1 MKHTVLLGL
10 GSNIGDRIEFIAIAI
25 RAIADLDRTV
35 VDDVS
40 GVYHTEPVGD
50 VVQDYFLNV
59 CISVKTDLD
68 VEEFHRSIKKMEK
81 DIGRQQSTRWGP
93 REIDIDILFFDA
105 TVVQTEHLTIP
116 HREIVNRRFVLQ
128 PLSEIAP
135 MAVHPVE
142 RRSVEQ
148 LLAECTDAH
157 AIEFDGKYSTQLL
170 ALINDSIA
178 NPTV

>member
-1 MKHTVLLGL
+1 VRHTVLLGL
-10 GSNIGDRIEFIAIAI
+10 GSNIGDRIEFIATAI
-25 RAIADLDRTV
+25 HAIADLEQTV
-35 VDDVS
+35 VDDIS

-50 VVQDYFLNV
+50 VVQEYFLNV

-68 VEEFHRSIKKMEK
+68 VFEFHDRMKKIEK
-81 DIGRQQSTRWGP
+81 DIGRQQSERWGP
-93 REIDIDILFFDA
+93 REIDIDILFFDSSVLRTERL
-105 TVVQTEHLTIP
+105 TVP

-135 MAVHPVE
+135 MAIHPVE
-142 RRSVEQ
+142 QRSVKQ
-148 LLAECTDAH
+148 LLAECTDTH
-157 AIEFDGKYSTQLL
+157 AIEFAGKYTTQLL